1 VNPPTASRSSAQLFN
16 ETSVHE
22 ESGAHRTESE
32 QARIKATVGLVPPET
47 RTLLDVGCGRG
58 DLLHAIDVPFSVGT
72 DLARRG
78 IRFVRR
84 PATVSSMLSLPFPDR
99 SFDVVLCA
107 ETLEHLDPADL
118 VRATAELRRIARKS
132 LVVTVPY
139 QEDLLAWSTKCP
151 RCGAVF
157 HLYGHRNV
165 FTPERLKGLFPG
177 ASNYALQGVWSVR
190 PMSRALLHFRTER
203 LGLWKFWRFAR
214 CPQCGNE
221 TFHNDEKSLIYKG
234 VDALNSLVH
243 PRKSDYRWLMLRVDL

>member
-1 VNPPTASRSSAQLFN
+1 MNPPASSRTSAQLFD

-22 ESGAHRTESE
+22 ESGAHRTASE
-32 QARIKATVGLVPPET
+32 LARIKATIALVPPGT

-72 DLARRG
+72 DLAKRG

-107 ETLEHLDPADL
+107 ETLEHLDPTDL
-118 VRATAELRRIARKS
+118 VRATTELRRIARKS

-139 QEDLLAWSTKCP
+139 QEDLLAWSTRCR
-151 RCGAVF
+151 RCGSVF

-165 FTPERLKGLFPG
+165 FSPERLKALFPG
-177 ASNYALQGVWSVR
+177 AADYAVQGVWPVR
-190 PMSRALLHFRTER
+190 PMSPALLRFRTET

-221 TFHNDEKSLIYKG
+221 AFENQERRLAYKG
-234 VDALNSLVH
+234 VDALNSLLH

>member
-1 VNPPTASRSSAQLFN
+1 MNPPTASRSSAQLFN

-32 QARIKATVGLVPPET
+32 QARIKATVALIPRET

-72 DLARRG
+72 DLAKRG
-78 IRFVRR
+78 IRFVRK

-118 VRATAELRRIARKS
+118 VKATAELRRIARKS

-151 RCGAVF
+151 RCGTVF

-165 FTPERLKGLFPG
+165 FSPERLKGLFPG
-177 ASNYALQGVWSVR
+177 CSNYALQGVWPVR
-190 PMSRALLHFRTER
+190 PVSPVLLHFRTGT
-203 LGLWKFWRFAR
+203 LGLWKYWRFAR

-221 TFHNDEKSLIYKG
+221 TFHNHEKSLLFRA
-234 VDALNSLVH
+234 VDAVNSLVH

>member
-1 VNPPTASRSSAQLFN
+1 MRSRARTGPNRNGRASRPRSPS
-16 ETSVHE
+16 
-22 ESGAHRTESE
+22 
-32 QARIKATVGLVPPET
+32 IPPET

-84 PATVSSMLSLPFPDR
+84 PAMVSSMLSLPFPDR

-139 QEDLLAWSTKCP
+139 QEDLLAWSTRCS
-151 RCGAVF
+151 RCGTVF

-165 FTPERLKGLFPG
+165 FSPERLKALFPG
-177 ASNYALQGVWSVR
+177 AAHYAVQGIWPVRADVSRAAALSHRDTRPLEILAVR
-190 PMSRALLHFRTER
+190 PL
-203 LGLWKFWRFAR
+203 
-214 CPQCGNE
+214 
-221 TFHNDEKSLIYKG
+221 
-234 VDALNSLVH
+234 
-243 PRKSDYRWLMLRVDL
+243 PRVRQ